1 MGTSAK
7 SPRYRWKEE
16 REMHLRDYVDSRVRE
31 GVSITQA
38 LKEYGQKNRMSWLT
52 ARWKYYQVRNQKS
65 DGKRAEVAEAA
76 AAPSEAAP
84 LSTVRDDDFLS
95 YLRDLVLATE
105 ESGQDIVPFIKGF
118 SRMAVLSRE
127 SMRHREEVFRLKEQ
141 LRSVREAIESHS
153 RNLSEWLLKTQV
165 DRVSCLKEFSDLM
178 ARDLAVLEDLRENL
192 GDA

>member
-1 MGTSAK
+1 
-7 SPRYRWKEE
+7 
-16 REMHLRDYVDSRVRE
+16 MHLRDYVDSRVRE